1 MLGVFREDGRL
12 GKRLIIIFK
21 GLPCSWNRCTF
32 CPFFIEQG
40 SLEEVIRI
48 NNEILNKAKKVLWK
62 ENIERI
68 SVFNGGSFYELPLN
82 VVLKLSE
89 ITENKIVDI
98 ETRPEFISK
107 EVLLKT
113 KQILNAKELVV
124 RVGFENFNEK
134 IRNIVLNKGISQE
147 EITRLSKLR
156 ENFKRENIP
165 IKLIAYVLFGIE
177 GVPEETIVE
186 SVEKFNKLFDGVIA
200 IKYRRYLKHHPKEIP
215 ISENLVNFLKRN
227 TLLIDWSTS
236 EINVVGKVKT

>member
-1 MLGVFREDGRL
+1 
-12 GKRLIIIFK
+12 
-21 GLPCSWNRCTF
+21 
-32 CPFFIEQG
+32 
-40 SLEEVIRI
+40 
-48 NNEILNKAKKVLWK
+48 
-62 ENIERI
+62 RI

-134 IRNIVLNKGISQE
+134 IMNIVLNKGISQE